1 MCQYRA
7 CEENFRMP
15 YFFARRYD
23 IYYIG
28 IVYTKI
34 YTGFTDNFC
43 IYLLRNFYKKYLMFN
58 VRRLESSQYFYG
70 RVFVM
75 QMISG
80 TVKNAVQLQVL
91 NNKWQ
96 QKKESG
102 KLTKEE
108 RNARENW
115 TQDDYIIQDIKEQ
128 AENNRQV
135 EYDTKIDN
143 KIMAGGTLTPEEEKY
158 LEQNNPEA
166 LKKYKEIKAEK
177 KNYEEKL
184 RKCKTKDEVE
194 RVKLNT
200 MGEYASSLKKVVNDP
215 LIPKSEKLAKAQE
228 MLAKTNNVQEVHIKF
243 VGSLEYE
250 ELPTEGEEAQERA
263 EERQAEYDRVADNVN
278 DSTENVDNEETADN
292 IDSTENVESADTT
305 AGTDYI
311 QNTEDTDTTPM
322 TDHIKNAENTDNN
335 DTVAGSVQK
344 SHHSEKNNSAPA
356 MKAEGGTDSVHDEHE
371 HRKNNKKTYSAHTS
385 AGTSNVIKRTDVI
398 IDDIKDTCSKV
409 LGQSISYTV

>member
-1 MCQYRA
+1 
-7 CEENFRMP
+7 
-15 YFFARRYD
+15 
-23 IYYIG
+23 
-28 IVYTKI
+28 
-34 YTGFTDNFC
+34 
-43 IYLLRNFYKKYLMFN
+43 
-58 VRRLESSQYFYG
+58 
-70 RVFVM
+70 M

-158 LEQNNPEA
+158 LEQNNPDA

-263 EERQAEYDRVADNVN
+263 EERQAEYDRMADNVN
-278 DSTENVDNEETADN
+278 DSTENADNGETADN
-292 IDSTENVESADTT
+292 IDSTENMENTDTT

-311 QNTEDTDTTPM
+311 QNTEDTTPM
-322 TDHIKNAENTDNN
+322 TEHIKNVENTDNDDTGAGSN
-335 DTVAGSVQK
+335 DVKNIGGASTGSVQK
-344 SHHSEKNNSAPA
+344 SHHREKNNSAPA
-356 MKAEGGTDSVHDEHE
+356 MKTEGGTDSVHDEHE
-371 HRKNNKKTYSAHTS
+371 HRKTNKKTYSAHTS

-398 IDDIKDTCSKV
+398 INDIKDTCSKV